1 MYLRAAWEM
10 GTGETLVSRGYGNT
24 AQLNGTDLCGNTEGM
39 GWIFAGIVAG
49 VLQSAFINVI
59 RCD

>member
-1 MYLRAAWEM
+1 M
-10 GTGETLVSRGYGNT
+10 GNGNGRNPCVSRGYGNT
-24 AQLNGTDLCGNTEGM
+24 AQLNGTDLCRNTEGM